1 MRKLPTPYWIFF
13 VPALPLPARPQIEP
27 LSHRTCGAV
36 FFHPCESRKISR
48 EPRAPPGAIPH
59 GYYTCARYTQTSP
72 FPTKHPKLI
81 PIPLPPLLQF
91 ARGLNR
97 FRIYCAQLGRHFL
110 QVVIF
115 ATIDGH
121 TDFSYVLHKRSPY
134 VGVKLSHQR
143 PKTIATSLT
152 LGNPIFTMHQRNLP
166 PSSSA
171 LCLPLFALCPL
182 KTKKAPRLQVAF
194 FWL

>member
-81 PIPLPPLLQF
+81 PIPLPPLLPIRPRSQQISNILR
-91 ARGLNR
+91 ASR
-97 FRIYCAQLGRHFL
+97 ADFL

-121 TDFSYVLHKRSPY
+121 TDFSYVLHKRSPH
-134 VGVKLSHQR
+134 VGVKLSHQHL
-143 PKTIATSLT
+143 KTIATFPHFGQPHLHHAPTES
-152 LGNPIFTMHQRNLP
+152 PAFRP
-166 PSSSA
+166 PHFVFRFSPSA
-171 LCLPLFALCPL
+171 L
-182 KTKKAPRLQVAF
+182 
-194 FWL
+194 